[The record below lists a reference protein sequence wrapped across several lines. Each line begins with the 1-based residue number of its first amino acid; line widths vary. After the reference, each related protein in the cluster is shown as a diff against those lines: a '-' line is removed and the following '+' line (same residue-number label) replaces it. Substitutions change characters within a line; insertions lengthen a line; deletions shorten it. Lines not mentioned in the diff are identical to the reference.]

1 VQVVRAAGRG
11 ARCRWQYE
19 EVLTE
24 ALWADP
30 ATADRIKRTAHRRRL
45 RPVRWALA
53 LRLFSRELNLVCP
66 LPSAI
71 SSNVVSRSCVS
82 VCRGS
87 SAAAIEW
94 KRFHNWRRRHVEQRG
109 PRQLLQLKLASG
121 ACEASVADTRTSRH
135 QRHSILRTH
144 TRAARDTPRAY
155 RRNMLELPA
164 TATDIRG
171 HCGHT
176 RAPAPLV
183 IANLR

>member
-1 VQVVRAAGRG
+1 MQRDGVRAAGGSMKRYSRK
-11 ARCRWQYE
+11 RCGQTRPQPTASS
-19 EVLTE
+19 VRLTVAFE
-24 ALWADP
+24 P
-30 ATADRIKRTAHRRRL
+30 F
-45 RPVRWALA
+45 RWALA
-53 LRLFSRELNLVCP
+53 LRLFTRELNLVCP

-71 SSNVVSRSCVS
+71 SSNTVSRSCVS

-94 KRFHNWRRRHVEQRG
+94 KRFHHWRRRHVEQRG